1 VIAARKMTAFAHAK
15 PVLREIKSRRT
26 VGDDAGTKIR
36 TANVGKKISY

>member
-1 VIAARKMTAFAHAK
+1 MTAFGNVIPRAK

-26 VGDDAGTKIR
+26 VGDDAATKIR